1 MKFSLKWKPLTVL
14 VALLVLIGTLYFIT
28 RNPIV
33 EGLANPSHSEFVVKS
48 IKNDVTQLDD
58 SFLFSKYENNYKEL
72 VNDLM
77 KWCDLQILQVLL
89 ANKINIQDG
98 VDTANTEL
106 ITSLNQYSQFKN
118 TLQSVYDNV
127 LTNVQAK

>member
-77 KWCDLQILQVLL
+77 KWCDLQILQVLIL
-89 ANKINIQDG
+89 QI
-98 VDTANTEL
+98 
-106 ITSLNQYSQFKN
+106 LN
-118 TLQSVYDNV
+118 
-127 LTNVQAK
+127 